1 MDQSSTH
8 MTLLGLL
15 FSTPDDMDAGT
26 RFMDRYRPLIEGVV
40 RSRGLQGPD
49 LDDVTQETL
58 RRMLASWQGFQRL
71 GSGSFRAWLRT
82 IAHSATVDW
91 FRGQSRLPDTV
102 ALDFARQIPA
112 ALATEYQTD
121 LMEAAIRKVRL
132 EVHPRTWEMFERTR
146 LNREPAKAVAQDLA
160 VSLVTV
166 YNGAQRV
173 TNRLRELH
181 EQFDRMHQ
189 E

>member
-8 MTLLGLL
+8 MSLLGAL
-15 FSTPDDMDAGT
+15 FSTPDDMDSGT
-26 RFMDRYRPLIEGVV
+26 RFMERYRPLIEGVV
-40 RSRGLQGPD
+40 RSRSIKGAD
-49 LDDVTQETL
+49 LEDVTQETL
-58 RRMLASWQGFQRL
+58 RRMLARSQGFQRL
-71 GSGSFRAWLRT
+71 GRGSFRAWLRT
-82 IAHSATVDW
+82 IAHTATVDW
-91 FRGQSRLPDTV
+91 FRGQSKIPATL
-102 ALDFARQIPA
+102 ALDFAREIPA

-121 LMEAAIRKVRL
+121 LMEAAIRKVKL

-146 LNREPAKAVAQDLA
+146 MNREPAKAVARDMG

-181 EQFDRMHQ
+181 DLFDSMHQ